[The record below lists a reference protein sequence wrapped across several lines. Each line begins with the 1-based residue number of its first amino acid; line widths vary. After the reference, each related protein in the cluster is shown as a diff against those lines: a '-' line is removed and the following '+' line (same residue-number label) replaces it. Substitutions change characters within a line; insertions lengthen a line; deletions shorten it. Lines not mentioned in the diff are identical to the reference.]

1 MYSAKVI
8 QNTPRVFEITL
19 GVFFVTPKV
28 FSVIL

>member
-8 QNTPRVFEITL
+8 QNTPRVISNTL